1 MTPEIEVVVDLNG
14 RWRIQLSMIA
24 VVAEPE
30 LERERETGEG
40 NILIANMSCDHN
52 WWSNLQLW
60 LWGPE
65 AEAWFKGLIW
75 EIDPPP
81 KSCCY
86 HVTEASSCDFLRCA
100 TGKYCFHH
108 CCYCSR
114 KRCAFVAL
122 VILFNIFLQLNFDF
136 WRTFISL
143 IHRWW
148 RCVNR
153 LVELCCKRH
162 CFIVYLTSNT
172 SVKIVSNWLEQEK
185 KSIICCGLS
194 CDFTYSFLQ
203 SNNWLVAYVP
213 IFKNLIVTINSTTMA
228 SVSVCF
234 YEYIFHWYKGV
245 KEMTSPILFD

>member
-1 MTPEIEVVVDLNG
+1 MAPEIEVVVDLNG

-30 LERERETGEG
+30 LERERNRGREHTNSKHVLWSQLMIKPAAVVMGTRGRSLIQRFGSTIPLSET
-40 NILIANMSCDHN
+40 S
-52 WWSNLQLW
+52 S
-60 LWGPE
+60 
-65 AEAWFKGLIW
+65 
-75 EIDPPP
+75 
-81 KSCCY
+81 Y

-228 SVSVCF
+228 SVSVCI